1 MGLIEHTA
9 VALKMGKLN
18 FGEND
23 PKNFG
28 DECVAWQDVILR
40 LFVYKTP
47 LAFWVTWQEQHF
59 GIDFVAGGRNSTSGQ
74 IVTQTISLST

>member
-9 VALKMGKLN
+9 LALKMEKLN

-47 LAFWVTWQEQHF
+47 PPF
-59 GIDFVAGGRNSTSGQ
+59 GLRGRNST
-74 IVTQTISLST
+74 LD